1 MRALAPAKNA
11 PAHDLVMT
19 PPALARRIVE
29 HFTWENA
36 PEHCLDPCR
45 GDGAFYDAMKA
56 QHLLH
61 GTVAWC
67 ELTEGEDFFTSGYAD
82 PAHNCWD
89 WVITN
94 PPWSK
99 LRSFLTLSMAI
110 SKNIVFLAT
119 LTHFCTKARL
129 KDIRDQGFG
138 LKEALLVPTPPK
150 PWPGSGFQLAAVHL
164 QLGWTGPLTFSGE
177 PG

>member
-19 PPALARRIVE
+19 PPELAQRIVE
-29 HFTWENA
+29 HFLRENVK
-36 PEHCLDPCR
+36 EHCLDPCR
-45 GDGAFYDAMKA
+45 GAGAFYNAMRSM
-56 QHLLH
+56 HTRF
-61 GTVAWC
+61 GTVAC
-67 ELTEGEDFFTSGYAD
+67 AEIAEGRDFFEMELGGPND
-82 PAHNCWD
+82 RWD
-89 WVITN
+89 WTITN

-99 LRSFLTLSMAI
+99 LRPFLIKSMDI
-110 SKNIVFLAT
+110 SKNVVFLAT

-129 KDIRDQGFG
+129 RDIKAAGFG

-150 PWPGSGFQLAAVHL
+150 PWPSSGFQLAAVHL
-164 QLGWTGPLTFSGE
+164 QLGWTGPLTLSGE